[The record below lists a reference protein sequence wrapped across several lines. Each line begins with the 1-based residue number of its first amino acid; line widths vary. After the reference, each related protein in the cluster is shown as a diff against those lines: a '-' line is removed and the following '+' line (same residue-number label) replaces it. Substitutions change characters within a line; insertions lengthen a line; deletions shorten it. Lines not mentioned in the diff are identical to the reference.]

1 MVVLFNFILFFLY
14 QICIPLLISSL
25 LCRTSGLTQNDLAKE
40 FGMKGNNI
48 FYLVRG
54 LECHK
59 LITRQSTLL
68 KMKESGIDGE
78 VGSKF
83 TQIVHTNLIH
93 LCRYAK
99 HANLGSQRRIE
110 ISRPDMLANPCNLY
124 ANSLTE
130 NNASGEYLEDIHIED
145 FLPAMKLICDKL
157 EGADEKVKTYY
168 ASVNLSSLFI

>member
-1 MVVLFNFILFFLY
+1 
-14 QICIPLLISSL
+14 
-25 LCRTSGLTQNDLAKE
+25 
-40 FGMKGNNI
+40 
-48 FYLVRG
+48 
-54 LECHK
+54 
-59 LITRQSTLL
+59 
-68 KMKESGIDGE
+68 MKESGIDGE

-168 ASVNLSSLFI
+168 ASVNLSSLFIWFLLLILFLWMLLASKVLVVSDIKQVLGYRLKKGHRAWRNVSDSVD